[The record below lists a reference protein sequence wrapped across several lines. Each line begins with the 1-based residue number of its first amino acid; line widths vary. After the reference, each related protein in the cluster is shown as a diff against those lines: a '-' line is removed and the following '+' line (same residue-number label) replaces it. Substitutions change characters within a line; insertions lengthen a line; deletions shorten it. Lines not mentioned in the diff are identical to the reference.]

1 MTKLEAN
8 MQDPKSEKP
17 VRQRELPKKHEPVQQ
32 QPANDR
38 PVGGEGVIGDERGQ
52 EQPVDKNRALRSN

>member
-1 MTKLEAN
+1 

-17 VRQRELPKKHEPVQQ
+17 VRQGELPKKHEPVQQ

-38 PVGGEGVIGDERGQ
+38 PVGGQEVLKDERGQ
-52 EQPVDKNRALRSN
+52 EQPANKNRTLNR

>member
-1 MTKLEAN
+1 
-8 MQDPKSEKP
+8 MQDPKSEEP

-38 PVGGEGVIGDERGQ
+38 PVGGQGVTEDERGQ
-52 EQPVDKNRALRSN
+52 EQPTDKNRALRSK

>member
-1 MTKLEAN
+1 

-17 VRQRELPKKHEPVQQ
+17 VRQRELPRKHEPVQQ

-38 PVGGEGVIGDERGQ
+38 SGAKESSRTSGV
-52 EQPVDKNRALRSN
+52 RSSLQIRTAHCGANSTG